1 MKQGFDD
8 YHDYLKRLV
17 SRKREREKIIS
28 KRQTNRKITLPK
40 PFFNQLSKKE
50 NAKVAR
56 EKKHRHR
63 REPERGKRIQVEVA
77 LILLVAVL

>member
-17 SRKREREKIIS
+17 SRKQEREKKIS

-56 EKKHRHR
+56 EKKTIVIVVNM
-63 REPERGKRIQVEVA
+63 REEKEYR
-77 LILLVAVL
+77 